1 MRELNECKTEILWRS
16 AKRIEARRKMRR
28 RVAGW
33 GISLCLLIGV
43 CAVVPWMPG
52 EQESPD
58 SALDGDS
65 LSGDVMEGIDGID
78 GIDGVG
84 GSRPPEADRE
94 YGSSN
99 GVQMPDILDLGSADS
114 FSFSLTWGCYG
125 ISSYDSETGKL
136 VKTTHATDPEE
147 YITTYRLTDRQKQQI
162 YELVK
167 GLNMTAYPDTYD
179 PHGGGVAS
187 FPSMT
192 LILSVKTD
200 KVFKTVTAEN
210 IAYTFES
217 KNSQGQRFLHVCKAI
232 SDILMETEEWKALPE
247 YEHFYD

>member
-43 CAVVPWMPG
+43 CAVVPLIPEEPVSNG
-52 EQESPD
+52 
-58 SALDGDS
+58 A
-65 LSGDVMEGIDGID
+65 VIDGESILGD
-78 GIDGVG
+78 LSNGNDGVG
-84 GSRPPEADRE
+84 GGKLPDTDFI
-94 YGSSN
+94 YGSSQ

-125 ISSYDSETGKL
+125 ISSYDSQTGKL

>member
-16 AKRIEARRKMRR
+16 AKRIEARRKTRR

-43 CAVVPWMPG
+43 CAVVPLIPEEPVSNG
-52 EQESPD
+52 
-58 SALDGDS
+58 A
-65 LSGDVMEGIDGID
+65 VIDGESILGD
-78 GIDGVG
+78 LSNGNDGVG
-84 GSRPPEADRE
+84 GGKLPDTDFI
-94 YGSSN
+94 YGSSQ